1 MSKNVRAGAVSLDLA
16 KTALFSCWITFISLA
31 AHFIFLSLL
40 LRVTPADFHKYINNI
55 EHL

>member
-16 KTALFSCWITFISLA
+16 KTALFSCWITFVS